1 MDTFSPAEPLKAL
14 LESGLKSYGLDTEC
28 ADRELFYLNRLLEQN
43 QVMNLT
49 AITDPA
55 EAVKL
60 HLLDCLALLK
70 EYNFSGKRV
79 IDVGCGAGLPGMPLK
94 IAVPSVRLTL
104 LDATEKKIAF
114 LERVGTEMELAD
126 VQYIAARAEERPD
139 LRESFDA
146 AVSRAVARLNI
157 LAELCLPFV
166 RVGGIFCA
174 MKSRASDEE
183 VTEAANAIRTLGG
196 KILRE
201 TDYIIPN
208 TDIVHRAVWI
218 EKIRP
223 TPPAYPRRY
232 AKIKQRPL

>member
-1 MDTFSPAEPLKAL
+1 METFFPTEALKTL
-14 LESGLKSYGLDTEC
+14 LEKGLESYGLPTEC

-55 EAVKL
+55 EAVRL

-70 EYNFSGKRV
+70 EYDFARKRV

-94 IAVPSVRLTL
+94 LAVPSMNLTL

-114 LERVGTEMELAD
+114 LERIGTELELTD

-139 LRESFDA
+139 LRERFDV

-174 MKSRASDEE
+174 LKSRASDEE
-183 VTEAANAIRTLGG
+183 VTEAATAIRTLGG

-201 TDYIIPN
+201 TDYTIPD
-208 TDIVHRAVWI
+208 TDIIHRAVWI

-223 TPPAYPRRY
+223 TPAAYPRRY